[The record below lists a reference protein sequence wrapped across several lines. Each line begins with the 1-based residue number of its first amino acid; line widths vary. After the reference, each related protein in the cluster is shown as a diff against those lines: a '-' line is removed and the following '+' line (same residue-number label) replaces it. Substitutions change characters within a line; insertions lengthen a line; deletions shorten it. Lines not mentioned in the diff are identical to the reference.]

1 MSIADKIR
9 VLRNQSVQSV
19 STAFR
24 WLKEN
29 EAMSLQSWVL
39 CAGDDNLNLS
49 QESLTA
55 TSTIEML
62 RNLPDTDP
70 AMAAE
75 LHCEQHVDES
85 DGELEDYA
93 AEWEWED
100 DCSFPTDLITKVHI
114 RRYQSAARA
123 FRSDRQWPTSL
134 CRIRRV
140 D

>member
-1 MSIADKIR
+1 
-9 VLRNQSVQSV
+9 
-19 STAFR
+19 
-24 WLKEN
+24 
-29 EAMSLQSWVL
+29 MSLQSWVL

-93 AEWEWED
+93 ADQQLGPSGAIVNGRLHYVGYDASTEYVYNPEHNATED
-100 DCSFPTDLITKVHI
+100 DVYRVTIGSRASKAGQNLSPEDLPLLGMACLT
-114 RRYQSAARA
+114 
-123 FRSDRQWPTSL
+123 L
-134 CRIRRV
+134 
-140 D
+140 